1 MMFPKKGLSKQ
12 IVQKYSVI
20 FKNRLEI
27 YFLYINIPRQKC
39 ATVMLVAWNLQL
51 VYSVILIAAHF
62 LKKNIFAFQ
71 LAINTLEINSHV
83 YKTILNLVS
92 CKRFESF
99 PSFMHKLE
107 HNLEIF
113 KKLTLCKPNDSVILW
128 PTLVLWISRLWQE
141 SL

>member
-27 YFLYINIPRQKC
+27 YFLYINISRQKC

-62 LKKNIFAFQ
+62 
-71 LAINTLEINSHV
+71 
-83 YKTILNLVS
+83 
-92 CKRFESF
+92 
-99 PSFMHKLE
+99 
-107 HNLEIF
+107 
-113 KKLTLCKPNDSVILW
+113 
-128 PTLVLWISRLWQE
+128 
-141 SL
+141 